1 MCFAVLWFAIFTW
14 GFRAAPAGGGGSS
27 AAPPNPVPPHEP
39 LLALCIC
46 NFVIEEVQ
54 LAEAAGGRGCR
65 PSESLLPARGEAGHS
80 KLLRAAQTGFEPQLL
95 SAPAGQ
101 ASAAR
106 EALCRKVV
114 IAIPQSHFDCAGM

>member
-1 MCFAVLWFAIFTW
+1 M
-14 GFRAAPAGGGGSS
+14 
-27 AAPPNPVPPHEP
+27 
-39 LLALCIC
+39 
-46 NFVIEEVQ
+46 IEEVQ

-65 PSESLLPARGEAGHS
+65 PSEPLLPARGEAGHS

-95 SAPAGQ
+95 FAPAGQ

-114 IAIPQSHFDCAGM
+114 LAIFQSHFACAGMWYRKVPRPNIGIAILRFAYFVNKIL